1 MNLFTPWVFGDE
13 YLYLSKARNISRGID
28 VLADVSVGH
37 TYPPLYSY
45 LLSLVMGTDPL
56 ISYQQ
61 VQWLNFGVSQLLI
74 ILVFLILNRVFR
86 WTDSKKGWLCL
97 LLMYLVVASS
107 AIVTGY
113 YFVAMS
119 ENLYTPLILLTFSLV
134 IYFSKLGHTIYKKHL
149 LMAVLIGLVAGLALL
164 TRTIGYVLVPTVA
177 GSLLASFKLTKTNRL
192 KLLLIALIS
201 AGLILVVQQGF
212 TAWEA
217 TRIVRTGLVQA
228 EYEALSTGYLNVL
241 KSLVSGTFDWY
252 IAIKIVGNHLSY
264 LLFATFFFP
273 VLFFITEI
281 VTFVK
286 TRKIDAP
293 TVFLTLFG
301 LGSMVFSFLH
311 CYFGFS
317 FDPIQHSTYFRYFD
331 QTVFLFGVYGLL
343 KLWQWLQGKQSVDRI
358 AVLLFVVISL
368 VSLVFLPPRDFY
380 VTLNSFGWAWLDL
393 FIKNQW
399 LIRVLGIGFVGL
411 SLGLLWHKRLFL
423 VLLPI
428 MIMFQL
434 ASLPVIVRMHE
445 WLSSENRPL
454 IEQVQAVAVNQGI
467 TDWYIADDYQEKG
480 LLGSLYFTKY
490 LLLFYGNEFE
500 PVKIDS
506 LIVKQEKSN
515 PQVFIDRN
523 ENGEIVFSKKL

>member
-1 MNLFTPWVFGDE
+1 MSFIPWVFGDE
-13 YLYLSKARNISRGID
+13 YLYLSKARNLQRGID

-45 LLSLVMGTDPL
+45 LLSLVIGSDPL

-61 VQWLNFGVSQLLI
+61 VQWLNFGVSQLLL
-74 ILVFLILNRVFR
+74 ILGFLILNRVFG
-86 WTDSKKGWLCL
+86 WTDSKKGWLYL
-97 LLMYLVVASS
+97 LLMYLTVASS
-107 AIVTGY
+107 TIVTGY

-119 ENLYTPLILLTFSLV
+119 ENLYTPLVFLIFSLV
-134 IYFSKLGHTIYKKHL
+134 LYFSQLGKVINKKHL
-149 LMAVLIGLVAGLALL
+149 VVAVVIGLVAGLALL
-164 TRTIGYVLVPTVA
+164 TRTIGYVLIPSVF

-212 TAWEA
+212 TAWEE

-252 IAIKIVGNHLSY
+252 IAFKIVGNHLSY

-273 VLFFITEI
+273 ALFFISEI
-281 VTFVK
+281 IAFGK

-331 QTVFLFGVYGLL
+331 QTVILFGVYGVL
-343 KLWQWLQGKQSVDRI
+343 KLWQWLRGKQSVTRI
-358 AVLLFVVISL
+358 AVLFFVVIS
-368 VSLVFLPPRDFY
+368 VISIAFLPPRDFY

-399 LIRVLGIGFVGL
+399 LIRVLGLGFVGL
-411 SLGLLWHKRLFL
+411 SLGLLWRKKLFL
-423 VLLPI
+423 MLLPI
-428 MIMFQL
+428 MIVFQL
-434 ASLPVIVRMHE
+434 ASLPVIVRMHD

-454 IEQVQAVAVNQGI
+454 IEQVQAAAVDQGI
-467 TDWYIADDYQEKG
+467 TSWYVAEDYQEKG

-500 PVKIDS
+500 PVKIVDQTKILQLEKPYA
-506 LIVKQEKSN
+506 LIDIEMGKPKVRA
-515 PQVFIDRN
+515 IY
-523 ENGEIVFSKKL
+523 